1 MHKNHRVRNK
11 EEDRHSI
18 KDACFLF
25 EEEKQSVNF
34 YIRTYFKS
42 QRERTHMTKQN
53 KWLMRGIILLLI
65 LTIIW
70 MLYQTSF
77 IFQPVVII
85 IRAIALPFIV
95 AGVGFYLLRPI
106 IRWAERKGV
115 KRLYSITFMYI
126 VIIGVLITGFFFV
139 RPYLFEQATMMMKE
153 APEQLAKWE
162 RMKLNLSPFLQD
174 IINEAFTM
182 ANASVEKMK
191 HRAGAMVPWFLS
203 TMASLVTVPFIL
215 FYMLRDERNFWK
227 FIKYLIPQDKRAH
240 IDGVLSEIDETI
252 GDYIRG
258 QITVSFIVGICL
270 FIGYSIIGLDYAA
283 VLAIVAMFTNFIP
296 YLGPFIA
303 VIPALIVALTMS
315 SGMILKVILVTLVV
329 QMIEGNIITPHIM
342 GRNLEIH
349 PLTIIVLLLFAGSLA
364 GVAGVILAVPV
375 YAVIK
380 VIYCHI
386 FEYLQPRINGDKA
399 PSC

>member
-1 MHKNHRVRNK
+1 
-11 EEDRHSI
+11 
-18 KDACFLF
+18 
-25 EEEKQSVNF
+25 
-34 YIRTYFKS
+34 
-42 QRERTHMTKQN
+42 MTKQS
-53 KWLMRGIILLLI
+53 KWLMKGVILLLI

-106 IRWAERKGV
+106 IRWAEQKGV
-115 KRLYSITFMYI
+115 KRLYSITIMYI
-126 VIIGVLITGFFFV
+126 VTIGVLVAGFFFI
-139 RPYLFEQATMMMKE
+139 RLYLFEQAAMMMRE
-153 APEQLAKWE
+153 APEQLMRWGQIKVN
-162 RMKLNLSPFLQD
+162 MSPFFQD
-174 IINEAFTM
+174 IINEVFAM
-182 ANASVEKMK
+182 VNVSVEKMK
-191 HRAGAMVPWFLS
+191 RQASVMVPWLLS

-215 FYMLRDERNFWK
+215 FYMLRDERNFWR
-227 FIKYLIPQDKRAH
+227 FIKYFIPQDKRAH
-240 IDGVLSEIDETI
+240 IDDVLSEIDETI

-283 VLAIVAMFTNFIP
+283 VLAIVAMLTNFIP

-303 VIPALIVALTMS
+303 VIPALIVALTIS
-315 SGMILKVILVTLVV
+315 SSMVLKVILVTLVV
-329 QMIEGNIITPHIM
+329 QMIEGNVITPHII
-342 GRNLEIH
+342 GRKLEVH

-364 GVAGVILAVPV
+364 GVAGIILAVPV

-386 FEYLQPRINGDKA
+386 FEYLQPRMNGDKA